1 MKQKRSLGL
10 SVLFVF
16 VMAALLLSP
25 LEITGCFGGQWK
37 AFAEDGAA
45 TNPNAETVTIDLISE
60 FPTLHLLGDGRFTRD
75 NGRILADNANMGD
88 TALMRTVIIEPGE
101 HILIEVSAII
111 HEGAAFGVII
121 GEKDYTDSF
130 KTGWFCV
137 NADINYRGSRFF
149 GENVSN
155 WGGLFKDRDLA
166 IGKETRLAMEILPDN
181 TVRAYYD
188 GVEYTDDTV
197 VIEKYN
203 GGYPGIMTYKGK
215 VEFLSATLT
224 YFGKEGQ

>member
-10 SVLFVF
+10 SVLSVF

-111 HEGAAFGVII
+111 HEGAAFGIII

-137 NADINYRGSRFF
+137 NADINY
-149 GENVSN
+149 
-155 WGGLFKDRDLA
+155 
-166 IGKETRLAMEILPDN
+166 
-181 TVRAYYD
+181 
-188 GVEYTDDTV
+188 
-197 VIEKYN
+197 
-203 GGYPGIMTYKGK
+203 
-215 VEFLSATLT
+215 
-224 YFGKEGQ
+224 